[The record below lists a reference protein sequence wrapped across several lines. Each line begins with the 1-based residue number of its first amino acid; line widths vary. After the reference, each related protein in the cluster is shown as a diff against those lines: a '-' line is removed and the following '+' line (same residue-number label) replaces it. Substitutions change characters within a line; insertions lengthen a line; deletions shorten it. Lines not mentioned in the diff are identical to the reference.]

1 MNILTLIVTYNGT
14 RWLEHCLADLSAS
27 TVHTDVLVVD
37 NCSTDNTVE
46 FISNNYPDIILFP
59 QSVNL
64 GFGQANNIGLRYAL
78 SNNYDFVLLLNQDA
92 YLQPDALELLLKESD
107 GMSLLTPIHM
117 SGDGKH
123 IDYVFKKYSLL
134 KADNTLIDDLL
145 VSHVKT
151 AYPIGEVCAA
161 CWFMPIGL
169 IKKIGGFNPLF
180 AHYGEDNNYYQRMVY
195 HNCPV
200 IVVPKARVFHDREVH
215 GNMTAFNSRLI
226 EREMLLTVSN
236 INISSFMHMLKPLTS
251 LMYKFRATPL
261 GFIKAF
267 SKILLQ
273 NRKVVVSR
281 KTDGRVGTNW
291 L

>member
-1 MNILTLIVTYNGT
+1 MKILTLIVTYNGM
-14 RWLEHCLADLSAS
+14 RWLERCLAELSAS
-27 TVHTDVLVVD
+27 TVNTDVLVVD

-46 FISNNYPDIILFP
+46 FITNNYPEIILFP

-145 VSHVKT
+145 VSSVKT

-161 CWFMPIGL
+161 CWFMPIEL

-195 HNCPV
+195 HNCSV

-215 GNMTAFNSRLI
+215 GNMTVFNSRLI
-226 EREMLLTVSN
+226 EREILLSVSN
-236 INISSFMHMLKPLTS
+236 PNVNGVLRIIKS
-251 LMYKFRATPL
+251 LIGILIKYRATL
-261 GFIKAF
+261 LKALQAMILVISQWKQI
-267 SKILLQ
+267 SK
-273 NRKVVVSR
+273 SR
-281 KTDGRVGTNW
+281 KIDKEIGINW